1 MLYHLLFGNLED
13 QETLSAHS
21 NELVA
26 VCSILQVLLSHF
38 FQVEILV
45 EPESRSFIK
54 LNEKKIFYSDIH
66 HHLMTSDTKIFN
78 HIECFD
84 SKHVVGSSTAQ
95 LDVELGCKG

>member
-38 FQVEILV
+38 FQIEILV
-45 EPESRSFIK
+45 EPESRSFI
-54 LNEKKIFYSDIH
+54 
-66 HHLMTSDTKIFN
+66 
-78 HIECFD
+78 
-84 SKHVVGSSTAQ
+84 
-95 LDVELGCKG
+95 